1 MMVRTAMAAA
11 VLVMASGC
19 ATAHGEQA
27 ATQADSG
34 RYAAGAAPL
43 VANLATADGKQVGK
57 ALIRETADGLVVS
70 VTATAVP
77 AGVHGVHIHAVGKCE
92 APDFTTAGGHWNP
105 TAHQHGSL
113 NPMGPHAGDL
123 PNLTVAADGT
133 GSVSF
138 TVPGA
143 KLAQLLDADGSA
155 VVIHAAADDLKTDP
169 SGNSGARIACGVLGI
184 PGNA

>member
-1 MMVRTAMAAA
+1 MVRMAMAAA
-11 VLVMASGC
+11 VLAATSGC

-27 ATQADSG
+27 TPPADGG
-34 RYAAGAAPL
+34 RYAQGMAPL
-43 VANLATADGKQVGK
+43 VANLATPDGKQVAK
-57 ALIRETADGLVVS
+57 ALIRETPEGLAVT

-77 AGVHGVHIHAVGKCE
+77 AGVHGVHIHTVGKCE
-92 APDFTTAGGHWNP
+92 APDFTSAGGHWNP
-105 TAHQHGSL
+105 TSHQHGAL

-123 PNLTVAADGT
+123 PNLNVATDGT
-133 GSVSF
+133 GSLSF

-143 KLAQLLDADGSA
+143 RLAQLLDADGSA
-155 VVIHAAADDLKTDP
+155 IVIHAAADDLKTDP